1 MDMIEP
7 LYVASGFG
15 VGLPV
20 GMTGVG
26 SSSLMTALGPVG

>member
-7 LYVASGFG
+7 LYVASGFV
-15 VGLPV
+15 VGLLV

-26 SSSLMTALGPVG
+26 ASSLMATFGPVG

>member
-7 LYVASGFG
+7 LYIASGFG

-26 SSSLMTALGPVG
+26 ASSLMTSLGPVG